1 MVLSDFVFIGTHG
14 NMNEKQVKKL
24 RKRIKPLQV
33 EWLKSLLNEEEA
45 EEVTLN
51 NIDSLLP
58 KQTHYFGRGILYLSF
73 MTDKWIMKILKRN
86 PQITLLSELNK
97 INEEKKYRNRKRLD
111 TQGDFMI

>member
-1 MVLSDFVFIGTHG
+1 
-14 NMNEKQVKKL
+14 MNEKQVKKL

-45 EEVTLN
+45 KEVTLN

-58 KQTHYFGRGILYLSF
+58 KQTHYFGQGILYLSF

-86 PQITLLSELNK
+86 PHINSLNELNE
-97 INEEKKYRNRKRLD
+97 INEQNKYRNRKRLD
-111 TQGDFMI
+111 TRDGFMI

>member
-33 EWLKSLLNEEEA
+33 EWLKSLLNKEEA

-58 KQTHYFGRGILYLSF
+58 KQTHYFGQGILYLSF
-73 MTDKWIMKILKRN
+73 MTDKWIMKILKKCPHIN
-86 PQITLLSELNK
+86 SLNELN
-97 INEEKKYRNRKRLD
+97 EVYRQQQSNSRRKN
-111 TQGDFMI
+111 TWMNI

>member
-1 MVLSDFVFIGTHG
+1 MVLSDFVFIRTYG

-33 EWLKSLLNEEEA
+33 EWLKSLLNKEEA

-58 KQTHYFGRGILYLSF
+58 KQTHYFGQGILYLSF

-86 PQITLLSELNK
+86 PHINSLNELN
-97 INEEKKYRNRKRLD
+97 EVYRQQQSNSRRKN
-111 TQGDFMI
+111 TWMNI